1 MVRTLLSNSPP
12 SCDTIG
18 SLFSLLGVVSASNP
32 VFLLNPRKVS
42 RGKASLSI
50 HVCDIVLR
58 ADSNKSNVSS
68 GHPFTPSRCSLLRE
82 SISTDEHIWAYP
94 ECVLSVVLFR
104 ISYGS
109 GIAVRIPPT
118 TVLTEFIATGDLYQY
133 LFDHQHHCIV
143 RPPYITIDSL

>member
-1 MVRTLLSNSPP
+1 MRDLHQVVWSGHYFLHPTLF
-12 SCDTIG
+12 
-18 SLFSLLGVVSASNP
+18 FSSILE
-32 VFLLNPRKVS
+32 KC
-42 RGKASLSI
+42 I
-50 HVCDIVLR
+50 HVCDVVLR

-68 GHPFTPSRCSLLRE
+68 GNPFTPSRCSLLRE

-94 ECVLSVVLFR
+94 KCVLSVDVFR